1 LVDIVTILSILIPVI
16 TSIATLAY
24 WLGRKF
30 ALIEERFERIDERF
44 EKIEERFEKIEE
56 RFGKI
61 DERFEKIN
69 ERFKEMDE
77 RFERVEERIEKLE
90 RGFSSFRDVFI
101 QYNETLLSLLEA
113 RGVLS
118 KGEVLALKG
127 ILSPLRPHP
136 TSKYYTE
143 EVARRLDE
151 LLAKDPEELTLSDIR
166 ELERIGD
173 LIWLEGYESDRMDLR
188 EYGMKLKVYATLVKV
203 VFIYPKLRRLREE
216 GILGLRS

>member
-1 LVDIVTILSILIPVI
+1 LVDVVTILSILIPVI

-44 EKIEERFEKIEE
+44 EKIEERF
-56 RFGKI
+56 GKI
-61 DERFEKIN
+61 D

-90 RGFSSFRDVFI
+90 RGFSSLRDVLT
-101 QYNETLLSLLEA
+101 QYNETLLSLLEV

-203 VFIYPKLRRLREE
+203 VFIYPKLRRIGEE

>member
-1 LVDIVTILSILIPVI
+1 MVDVVTILSILIPVT

-44 EKIEERFEKIEE
+44 EKIEERF
-56 RFGKI
+56 GKM

-77 RFERVEERIEKLE
+77 RFERVEESIEKLE
-90 RGFSSFRDVFI
+90 RGFFSFRDVLT
-101 QYNETLLSLLEA
+101 QYNETLLSLLEVG
-113 RGVLS
+113 GVLS

-127 ILSPLRPHP
+127 ILIPLRPHP
-136 TSKYYTE
+136 TSKYYIE

-173 LIWLEGYESDRMDLR
+173 LIWLEGYEFDRMDLR
-188 EYGMKLKVYATLVKV
+188 EYGMKLKVYATLVEV
-203 VFIYPKLRRLREE
+203 VFIYPKLRRIGEE

>member
-1 LVDIVTILSILIPVI
+1 LVDVVTILSILIPVI

-30 ALIEERFERIDERF
+30 ASIEERFERINERF
-44 EKIEERFEKIEE
+44 E
-56 RFGKI
+56 KI
-61 DERFEKIN
+61 DERFEKMDERFEKID

-77 RFERVEERIEKLE
+77 RFEKIDERIEKLE

-151 LLAKDPEELTLSDIR
+151 LLAKDPEELTLSDLR

-188 EYGMKLKVYATLVKV
+188 EYGMKLKVYVTLVKV
-203 VFIYPKLRRLREE
+203 VFIYPKLRKLREE